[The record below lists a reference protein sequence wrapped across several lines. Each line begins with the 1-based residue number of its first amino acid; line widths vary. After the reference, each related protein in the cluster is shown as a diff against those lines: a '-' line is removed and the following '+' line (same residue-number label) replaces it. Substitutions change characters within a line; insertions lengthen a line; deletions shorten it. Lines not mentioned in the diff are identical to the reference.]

1 MSSISNKVPKA
12 TFNPQSGINDS
23 SSQLFNPLLAKMLT
37 KKISQ
42 NPGSDQNQNKIW
54 DVQNWDKHSVAKT
67 AIICRGFINL
77 FQRQDTVVSF
87 WPRPINSR
95 TDRFHSTY
103 ISKHVINIGQYFSS
117 TTFDLDA
124 ISLKMQTFCTSRN
137 QPRIFH
143 DDTNHN
149 IFTPLNDLIKS
160 NSLFSNFKEISLWEI
175 PNLSIDP
182 EIRNIWKIWK
192 SLS

>member
-77 FQRQDTVVSF
+77 FQRQETVVSL
-87 WPRPINSR
+87 WLNPINSR

-103 ISKHVINIGQYFSS
+103 ILKHVINLVQYLSG

-124 ISLKMQTFCTSRN
+124 ILLMIQSFCAV
-137 QPRIFH
+137 
-143 DDTNHN
+143 
-149 IFTPLNDLIKS
+149 
-160 NSLFSNFKEISLWEI
+160 
-175 PNLSIDP
+175 
-182 EIRNIWKIWK
+182 KI
-192 SLS
+192 